1 MEQIVGIETK
11 NKKTLV
17 IAIIIAVFLI
27 ASGFFVY
34 KKYFQ
39 KVSAP
44 APEQVSV
51 PEETQTLGGQ
61 IYEQIQ
67 NPIGQIIE
75 TNPFEAKTNPFEE
88 TKTNPF
94 EGVYKNPFE

>member
-1 MEQIVGIETK
+1 MEQIAGTEIK
-11 NKKTLV
+11 NKK
-17 IAIIIAVFLI
+17 IWIIAVIIAVVLI

-39 KVSAP
+39 KVSTP
-44 APEQVSV
+44 ASKQVSA

-94 EGVYKNPFE
+94 KDVYKNPFE